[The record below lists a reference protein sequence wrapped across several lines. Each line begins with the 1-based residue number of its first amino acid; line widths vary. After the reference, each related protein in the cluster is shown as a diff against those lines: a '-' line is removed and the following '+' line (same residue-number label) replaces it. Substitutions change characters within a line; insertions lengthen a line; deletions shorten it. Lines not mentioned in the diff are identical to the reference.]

1 MTAAKDSQHND
12 ARHKRGHIFESRE
25 ESFDIVGI
33 CCVAITSMVIANANA
48 ASMKVSSRVIAMP
61 RKRNPP
67 SRGSA
72 SNSRGKPDVISC
84 ARSSICLVILP
95 QLSVVGEAESFPAST
110 AFNSRQFYGVG
121 HNDEVMTRHGIRRM
135 LSGFVVSALVFL
147 SPMVLSSAATLDD
160 LKQLEITC
168 FVPSYLTQG
177 LRLQNVEVTYDEI
190 QENEDQNHPLPL
202 YAIQYGNGWNATF
215 TIESAREGIGDR
227 NIMADEK
234 NSEETEIKSPFGAM
248 YLIYRPKGKDGRK
261 DEIIANWVNDP
272 NMNAE
277 KGKGPDLHP
286 VLGRFHGFSAT
297 GITVAEFTKIIQSL
311 HPVGG
316 DKAHT
321 STLTAN
327 APAAGKSALK
337 IHPKVFN
344 MIDCWISD
352 SESPVATEI
361 NLNAVEKN
369 GNQFN
374 EDGLKED
381 GDWLSY
387 SSPDTG
393 GFMRYRVLE
402 AKGNH
407 YKIEYQENGGGT
419 LTTAST
425 IEFEIDKRHIRRNGS
440 PMTIR
445 VLRVSSYTQK

>member
-1 MTAAKDSQHND
+1 
-12 ARHKRGHIFESRE
+12 
-25 ESFDIVGI
+25 
-33 CCVAITSMVIANANA
+33 
-48 ASMKVSSRVIAMP
+48 
-61 RKRNPP
+61 
-67 SRGSA
+67 
-72 SNSRGKPDVISC
+72 
-84 ARSSICLVILP
+84 
-95 QLSVVGEAESFPAST
+95 
-110 AFNSRQFYGVG
+110 
-121 HNDEVMTRHGIRRM
+121 MTRHGIQRM
-135 LSGFVVSALVFL
+135 LSCFVPGALVFL
-147 SPMVLSSAATLDD
+147 SSMVLSSAATLDD

-168 FVPSYLTQG
+168 FVPSYLTKG
-177 LRLQNVEVTYDEI
+177 LRLQNVEVTYDEV

-202 YAIQYGNGWNATF
+202 YSIQYGNGWNATF

-227 NIMADEK
+227 NIMADEE
-234 NSEETEIKSPFGAM
+234 NAEETEIKSPFGPM

-261 DEIIANWVNDP
+261 NEIIANWVSDP
-272 NMNAE
+272 NMNDE
-277 KGKGPDLHP
+277 KGKGPDSHP

-311 HPVGG
+311 HPIGTV
-316 DKAHT
+316 KAHT

-327 APAAGKSALK
+327 APSPEKSALK

-361 NLNAVEKN
+361 IVNGGEKN

-374 EDGLKED
+374 QDGLKEAAERH
-381 GDWLSY
+381 SY

-407 YKIEYQENGGGT
+407 YKIEYQENGGAT

-425 IEFEIDKRHIRRNGS
+425 NEFEIYKRHIRRNGS
-440 PMTIR
+440 PITNR
-445 VLRVSSYTQK
+445 VLWVASFTHK